1 MTGSILATLSSLA
14 SGVSRGVIRG
24 LAVVVL
30 LAVCAV
36 SNLATSVGTYL
47 GVAGISTLALTMTST
62 PADAGYRRR
71 WRRRRWWR

>member
-1 MTGSILATLSSLA
+1 
-14 SGVSRGVIRG
+14 VIRG

-30 LAVCAV
+30 LAICAV

-47 GVAGISTLALTMTST
+47 GVAGISALALTTMTST
-62 PADAGYRRR
+62 PADAGWYRRR